1 MNKEKK
7 HIAVLCSG
15 GGTNFQGIIDGCKS
29 GAINGEIVLMISS
42 SEKAFAIERA
52 RQADIPVAVITK
64 KSCGSLEA
72 AYLARHK
79 ALTEC
84 APDLI
89 ILAGYL
95 GILLPETIRAFPC
108 RIMNIH
114 PALLPRFGGKGMH
127 GAHVHSAVL
136 AAGETQ
142 SGATVHFVDAGIDS
156 GPIILQKT
164 VPVLGGDTLESL
176 AARVL
181 TVEHELLPQAAAF
194 FCDGRIAVSGGEVNI
209 LP

>member
-1 MNKEKK
+1 
-7 HIAVLCSG
+7 VLCSG
-15 GGTNFQGIIDGCKS
+15 GGSNFQALIDACADGR
-29 GAINGEIVLMISS
+29 INGRIVLMISS
-42 SEKAFAIERA
+42 SEKAYAIQRA
-52 RQADIPVAVITK
+52 QQAGIPAAVITK

-72 AYLARHK
+72 AYRARHE

-89 ILAGYL
+89 VLAGYL
-95 GILLPETIRAFPC
+95 GILLPETIRSFPN
-108 RIMNIH
+108 RIINIH

-127 GAHVHSAVL
+127 GEHVHSAVL
-136 AAGETQ
+136 ASGETQ
-142 SGATVHFVDAGIDS
+142 SGATVHFVDEGVDS

-164 VPVLGGDTLESL
+164 VPVLPGDTPRSL

-181 TVEHELLPQAAAF
+181 TVEHELLPRAAAY
-194 FCDGRIAVSGGEVNI
+194 FCDGRIAVSGGEVSI